1 MRSLKGEGAAAY
13 KSTRRGWRMVDEA
26 VDRLVDEPA
35 DRLGNGA
42 DVCVFNPLISPS
54 LSEEK
59 ESDWSL
65 IPSWWGGWE

>member
-1 MRSLKGEGAAAY
+1 MRSLKGEGIAAY
-13 KSTRRGWRMVDEA
+13 ESSRRGLRMVDET
-26 VDRLVDEPA
+26 VGRLVDEPA
-35 DRLGNGA
+35 DRVGNVA
-42 DVCVFNPLISPS
+42 DVGVFNPLISPS

>member
-1 MRSLKGEGAAAY
+1 
-13 KSTRRGWRMVDEA
+13 MVDEA
-26 VDRLVDEPA
+26 VGCLVDEPA
-35 DRLGNGA
+35 DCVGNGA
-42 DVCVFNPLISPS
+42 DIGVFNPLISPS